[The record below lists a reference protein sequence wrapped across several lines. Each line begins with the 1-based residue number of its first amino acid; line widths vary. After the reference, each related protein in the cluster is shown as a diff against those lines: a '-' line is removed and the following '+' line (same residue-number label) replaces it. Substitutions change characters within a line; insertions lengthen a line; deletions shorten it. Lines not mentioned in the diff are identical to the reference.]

1 MALIKEIH
9 GVHVYLKKVD
19 YTSSGEKEEQFKS
32 VVPTFLAPGTGF
44 MKDSFSTDGE
54 RDGFRMIQVQQWG
67 AVVHTDEALLTSCFS
82 PPAVWPGS

>member
-1 MALIKEIH
+1 MA
-9 GVHVYLKKVD
+9 YMYTLKKVD
-19 YTSSGEKEEQFKS
+19 YTSSREKEEQFKS

-44 MKDSFSTDGE
+44 MEDNISADGE

-82 PPAVWPGS
+82 PPVVWPGS